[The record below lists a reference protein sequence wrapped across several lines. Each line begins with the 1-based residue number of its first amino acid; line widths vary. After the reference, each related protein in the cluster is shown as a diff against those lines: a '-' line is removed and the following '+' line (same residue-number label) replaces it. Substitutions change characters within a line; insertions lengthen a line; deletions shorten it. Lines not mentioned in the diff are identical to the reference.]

1 MKFRPTQFGV
11 RGNTASPRQHASR
24 LAVDTDSN
32 AFCIEEEMPEI
43 PRSSPLNNPPT
54 AVFERL
60 PNFSAIFTSRLS
72 SATHDGEVFRDIK
85 LAATGIFVLQS
96 WTFGCNLG

>member
-32 AFCIEEEMPEI
+32 AVCIEEEMPDI

-54 AVFERL
+54 AVFEKPLRAAQEMGKEMLEKLRL
-60 PNFSAIFTSRLS
+60 
-72 SATHDGEVFRDIK
+72 FRYHAHLHK
-85 LAATGIFVLQS
+85 S
-96 WTFGCNLG
+96 

>member
-32 AFCIEEEMPEI
+32 AFCIEEEMPDI

-54 AVFERL
+54 AVFEKPLHAASQR
-60 PNFSAIFTSRLS
+60 
-72 SATHDGEVFRDIK
+72 
-85 LAATGIFVLQS
+85 AATGDGERNAGEASAVPTPPTPSPNFNHSFHPL
-96 WTFGCNLG
+96 TGT